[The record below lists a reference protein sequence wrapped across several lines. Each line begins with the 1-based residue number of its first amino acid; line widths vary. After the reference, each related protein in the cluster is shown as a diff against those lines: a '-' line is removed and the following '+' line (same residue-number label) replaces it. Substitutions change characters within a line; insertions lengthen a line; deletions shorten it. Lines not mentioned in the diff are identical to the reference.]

1 MSKKINELLRYC
13 EEIFER
19 GNLELALR
27 CAVSVSK
34 ANPDA
39 PQPYA
44 HVTAYRILLAAANN
58 RTVAGE
64 PDWYAV
70 LGINKR
76 GSSKSLT
83 NSIERRCSELIE
95 VLDGETGVFK
105 VVLRVYDVVRVG
117 VAELMDEDRR
127 RAYDL
132 RSGFLISSAESIS
145 LLS

>member
-1 MSKKINELLRYC
+1 MSKKINKLLRYC
-13 EEIFER
+13 EENFER

-27 CAVSVSK
+27 CAISISI

-39 PQPYA
+39 PEPYA
-44 HVTAYRILLAAANN
+44 HVAAYRILLTVANN
-58 RTVAGE
+58 RMVTGE

-76 GSSKSLT
+76 GSSKSVAI
-83 NSIERRCSELIE
+83 SIERRCEEIIE
-95 VLDGETGVFK
+95 VLDGEAGLSK
-105 VVLRVYDVVRVG
+105 AVLRVYDLVRIG

-132 RSGFLISSAESIS
+132 RCGFSNIN
-145 LLS
+145 

>member
-1 MSKKINELLRYC
+1 MSEKINELLRYC
-13 EEIFER
+13 EENFER

-27 CAVSVSK
+27 CAISISI

-39 PQPYA
+39 PEPYA
-44 HVTAYRILLAAANN
+44 HVAAYRILLTVANN
-58 RTVAGE
+58 RTVTGE

-76 GSSKSLT
+76 GYSKSVE
-83 NSIERRCSELIE
+83 NSIERRCEEIIE
-95 VLDGETGVFK
+95 VLDGETGIFK
-105 VVLRVYDVVRVG
+105 AVLRVYDLVRIG

-132 RSGFLISSAESIS
+132 RSGFSNIN
-145 LLS
+145 

>member
-13 EEIFER
+13 EENFER

-27 CAVSVSK
+27 YAISISI

-39 PQPYA
+39 PELYA
-44 HVTAYRILLAAANN
+44 HVAAYRILLTVANN
-58 RTVAGE
+58 RTVTGE

-76 GSSKSLT
+76 GCSKSEA
-83 NSIERRCSELIE
+83 NAIDRRCEEIIE
-95 VLDGETGVFK
+95 VLDGETGLSK
-105 VVLRVYDVVRVG
+105 AVLRVYDLVRIG

-132 RSGFLISSAESIS
+132 RCGFSNIN
-145 LLS
+145 

>member
-1 MSKKINELLRYC
+1 MSEKINELLRYC
-13 EEIFER
+13 EENFER

-27 CAVSVSK
+27 CAISISI

-39 PQPYA
+39 PEPYA
-44 HVTAYRILLAAANN
+44 HVAAYRILLTVAKN
-58 RTVAGE
+58 RTVTGE

-76 GSSKSLT
+76 GSSKSVE
-83 NSIERRCSELIE
+83 NSIERRCEEIIE
-95 VLDGETGVFK
+95 VLDGETGIFK
-105 VVLRVYDVVRVG
+105 AVLRVYDLVRIG

-132 RSGFLISSAESIS
+132 RSGFSNIN
-145 LLS
+145 